1 MLTQLSNIHC
11 EMFLLL
17 LRSKV
22 RIMMTLYKILFL
34 HILLRISS
42 QLRRAFAWMTLVKFA
57 PSFTLQNSCANWT
70 PNKRQFKCGISD
82 NSNVDFG
89 IVIVNALFLQV
100 SFRKMKVLTSHGC
113 DGSSYHWDE
122 SWNCSLFHEFATC
135 LLKCPNLYTTL
146 TIDLSRNH

>member
-1 MLTQLSNIHC
+1 MVKCWHNLVTYIVKCFFYFWEAKYELWWPCIRYSSYTFFW
-11 EMFLLL
+11 EFLLNCVVPL
-17 LRSKV
+17 HEWHSWNSHQVSR
-22 RIMMTLYKILFL
+22 YKTSVQIGHL
-34 HILLRISS
+34 
-42 QLRRAFAWMTLVKFA
+42 
-57 PSFTLQNSCANWT
+57 
-70 PNKRQFKCGISD
+70 ISD